1 MSGLVE
7 QRLQELGITLPEAP
21 PAVAAYVPWVQTG
34 QLVVTSGQL
43 PFVDGEM
50 AYAGRVGGELDDE
63 QGYQAARVCAINAL
77 AQLKDCLGDLDR
89 IEQIVRLERAFGS
102 RPPGSATGSQRRF
115 GVVGRGVRRCGSAHA
130 DGPGDQRD
138 APGRCGAALGLGIGV
153 LTSPAET
160 TTADDS
166 MRVVRCCC

>member
-77 AQLKDCLGDLDR
+77 AQLKACLGDLDR
-89 IEQIVRLERAFGS
+89 IEQIVRLEGNVHS
-102 RPPGSATGSQRRF
+102 
-115 GVVGRGVRRCGSAHA
+115 
-130 DGPGDQRD
+130 
-138 APGRCGAALGLGIGV
+138 APGHRGQPQVLNGASELLAEVFGDAGRHTRTALGISEMPLDAAV
-153 LTSPAET
+153 QLSVWA
-160 TTADDS
+160 S
-166 MRVVRCCC
+166 VS